1 MQENFSDV
9 IEVRLATSGLEVLRN
24 KQVLSFNEQN
34 WMDLNGETP
43 INRKK
48 TLFSSWSLKDLPELH

>member
-24 KQVLSFNEQN
+24 KQVLSFNEQS

-43 INRKK
+43 INRK
-48 TLFSSWSLKDLPELH
+48 